1 MSNTQRSSGVRV
13 SFEMMARTSCV
24 MDPVSSHSETR
35 PSCSSSTAARS
46 LETLTLYLFQYPVSP
61 LIKMAGETGRKKYEL
76 IEIRLERG
84 VLSDQHSLA
93 IFLDHLEV
101 I

>member
-1 MSNTQRSSGVRV
+1 
-13 SFEMMARTSCV
+13 
-24 MDPVSSHSETR
+24 
-35 PSCSSSTAARS
+35 
-46 LETLTLYLFQYPVSP
+46 
-61 LIKMAGETGRKKYEL
+61 MAGETGRKKYEL